1 MRYCTR
7 CVLPESHESIQFDS
21 EGVCNICRQA
31 EVKHHEIDWSA
42 RREVL
47 DTICDYY
54 KGKGRYDCIVPFSG
68 GQRQYVPIVVCCDP
82 AKTEA
87 FGCTLQSLGVSPI
100 GTGEQCTDAEKA
112 CCRCY

>member
-1 MRYCTR
+1 MNPQKSRSP
-7 CVLPESHESIQFDS
+7 L
-21 EGVCNICRQA
+21 
-31 EVKHHEIDWSA
+31 IDRSLQ
-42 RREVL
+42 R
-47 DTICDYY
+47 
-54 KGKGRYDCIVPFSG
+54 